1 MRVATMSSRR
11 HGLPHYSNWCPLL
24 LFFRHPTQQAQC
36 ELPLLFLLAC
46 TECRT
51 MAATLDCAM
60 LLSKPNASCHP
71 VASLGAYRGIPHPS
85 LPSGVYRLLAFRFFF
100 LSCIHIA
107 LKCLPSLQQAP
118 FTGGRS
124 CRDCCLPCPFPTSGG
139 GWEKKLERGPLP
151 ILVLSQNG
159 TAVSLYGGG
168 LQPETIHGKP
178 PATRTYLCVGL
189 PYRPMVYDL
198 HGPRLYI
205 YHCFCFNCCLCRSR
219 SAC

>member
-1 MRVATMSSRR
+1 MRVAT
-11 HGLPHYSNWCPLL
+11 
-24 LFFRHPTQQAQC
+24 
-36 ELPLLFLLAC
+36 LFLLAC

-118 FTGGRS
+118 FPGGRS

-139 GWEKKLERGPLP
+139 GWEKKLGKGGAAARFGLEPKRYSV
-151 ILVLSQNG
+151 IL
-159 TAVSLYGGG
+159 TRGGG
-168 LQPETIHGKP
+168 GARNDSRQ
-178 PATRTYLCVGL
+178 ATSDTYISSVGL
-189 PYRPMVYDL
+189 R
-198 HGPRLYI
+198 
-205 YHCFCFNCCLCRSR
+205 
-219 SAC
+219 